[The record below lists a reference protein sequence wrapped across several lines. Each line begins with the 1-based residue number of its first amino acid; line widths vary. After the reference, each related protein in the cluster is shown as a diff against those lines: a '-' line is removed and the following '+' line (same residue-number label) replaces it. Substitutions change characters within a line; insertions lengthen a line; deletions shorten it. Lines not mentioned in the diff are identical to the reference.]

1 VNRIIGTVLGAALV
15 LGTALVAAMGTAIA
29 QTKPGVLRLGYTTGP
44 SSLDPA
50 RATSGGDRV
59 FLLQAYDRLIRLTNA
74 AEPQPMLA
82 TKWEFV
88 KNGTGLVL
96 TLRQGV
102 KFHDGTPFDA
112 QAVKANIDR
121 YRTME
126 GSTQRAVLSAVTD
139 VQVLDASRVEIQCKN
154 GCGGLTQTLGDNPGM
169 MVSPK
174 AFGNADLGTKPI
186 GAGPYTVTEYR
197 PGARVV
203 YAPVPGYYD
212 PANQKLGG
220 IEITVLPDD
229 TTRLNALRSGQ
240 LDMTFLRPYQVDEAK
255 AAKLNLVGNR
265 GAIWYY
271 MGMNM
276 NRSKFSDVRV
286 RQALNHAID
295 KRRITESLLK
305 GYCTPSDQP
314 FREGLLGYARQ
325 TPKIMYEYD
334 PGKAKKL
341 LAEAGLGSGFEFD
354 AQVWNIPLFVQ
365 IAEVMQAQLAQVGV
379 KMNVQAAPVPQV
391 MGTYFGKQAVDAFVG
406 GNLGSSDPSATVANL
421 YLPTGFF
428 NPSKFSTPA
437 IQEAYTRT
445 VRNPDNAERQKGFEV
460 LVKSALEQAY
470 HVGLCDVLTP
480 VVYNNMVQNV
490 TPDVPTWTWD
500 FYGIEVKR

>member
-1 VNRIIGTVLGAALV
+1 MKNPVRSIVAVALMAVGAA
-15 LGTALVAAMGTAIA
+15 ALA
-29 QTKPGVLRLGYTTGP
+29 QGSKPGVLRLGYSTGP

-59 FLLQAYDRLIRLTNA
+59 YLLPVYDRLIRLTNA

-82 TKWEFV
+82 TKWEFTN
-88 KNGTGLVL
+88 KGASLVL

-102 KFHDGTPFDA
+102 KFHDGTPFDGN
-112 QAVKANIDR
+112 AVKANLDR
-121 YRTME
+121 YRDMQ
-126 GSTQRAVLSAVTD
+126 GSTQRALLSAVSE
-139 VQVLDASRVEIQCKN
+139 VRVLDASRVEIVCKG
-154 GCGGLTQTLGDNPGM
+154 GCGGLVQTLGDSPGM

-174 AFGNADLGTKPI
+174 AFNNPDLGAKPV
-186 GAGPYTVTEYR
+186 GAGPYTVSENR

-203 YAPVPGYYD
+203 YTPVPGYHD

-220 IEITVLPDD
+220 LEVVALTDD

-240 LDMTFLRPYQVDEAK
+240 LDMTFIRPYQVEEAK
-255 AAKLNLVGNR
+255 AAKLNIVGNR
-265 GAIWYY
+265 GSIWYY
-271 MGMNM
+271 VGMNM
-276 NRSKFSDVRV
+276 NRSKFGDVRV
-286 RQALNHAID
+286 RQALNHAVD

-314 FREGLLGYARQ
+314 LREGMLGYAKQ

-334 PGKAKKL
+334 PAKAKKL
-341 LAEAGLGSGFEFD
+341 LAEAGLANGFEFD
-354 AQVWNIPLFVQ
+354 AQVWSIPLFVQ
-365 IAEVMQAQLAQVGV
+365 IGEVIQAQLAQVGV
-379 KMNVQAAPVPQV
+379 KMNLQPAPVPQV
-391 MGTYFGKQAVDAFVG
+391 MGNYFGKQAVDAFVG
-406 GNLGSSDPSATVANL
+406 ANLGSSDPSATMANL

-437 IQEAYTRT
+437 IQEAHARS
-445 VRNPDNAERQKGFEV
+445 VQNPEPAARQQAFEG

-470 HVGLCDVLTP
+470 HIGLCDVLTP
-480 VVYNNMVQNV
+480 VVYTNAVLNV

>member
-1 VNRIIGTVLGAALV
+1 MNKSIRSILGLALLTLACTAA
-15 LGTALVAAMGTAIA
+15 A
-29 QTKPGVLRLGYTTGP
+29 QGGKPGVLRLGYSTGP

-50 RATSGGDRV
+50 RATSGGDRA
-59 FLLQAYDRLIRLTNA
+59 FLLQVYDRLVRLTNA

-82 TKWEFV
+82 TKWEFTAD
-88 KNGTGLVL
+88 GAGLVL

-121 YRTME
+121 YRDMQ
-126 GSTQRAVLSAVTD
+126 GSTQRAVLGAVTE
-139 VQVLDASRVEIQCKN
+139 VRVLDASRVELRCKI
-154 GCGGLTQTLGDNPGM
+154 GCGGLLQTLGDSAGM

-174 AFGNADLGTKPI
+174 AFNNPDLGTKPV
-186 GAGPYTVTEYR
+186 GAGPYTVSEYR

-203 YAPVPGYYD
+203 YTPVAGYYD
-212 PANQKLGG
+212 PSNQKLGG
-220 IEITVLPDD
+220 LEITVFTDD

-240 LDMTFLRPYQVDEAK
+240 IDMTFIRPYQVDEAK
-255 AAKLNLVGNR
+255 AAKLNIVGNR
-265 GAIWYY
+265 GSIWYY

-276 NRSKFSDVRV
+276 TRGKFTDVRV
-286 RQALNHAID
+286 RQAMNHAVD

-314 FREGLLGYARQ
+314 FREGMLGYARQ
-325 TPKIMYEYD
+325 TPKIVYEYD

-341 LAEAGLGSGFEFD
+341 LAEAGLANGFEFD
-354 AQVWNIPLFVQ
+354 ALVWSIPLFVQ
-365 IAEVMQAQLAQVGV
+365 IAEVIQAQLAQVGV
-379 KMNVQAAPVPQV
+379 KMNVQPAPVPQV
-391 MGTYFGKQAVDAFVG
+391 MATYFGKQAADAFVG

-421 YLPTGFF
+421 YLPGGFF

-437 IQEAYTRT
+437 IQEAHAKT
-445 VRNPDNAERQKGFEV
+445 VQNPDTAARHQAFEAV
-460 LVKSALEQAY
+460 IKAALEQAY

-480 VVYNNMVQNV
+480 VVYTNAVANV

-500 FYGIEVKR
+500 FHGIEVRR

>member
-1 VNRIIGTVLGAALV
+1 MKRILLGAV
-15 LGTALVAAMGTAIA
+15 LAAAMGTVAA
-29 QTKPGVLRLGYTTGP
+29 QGTKPGVLRLGYTTGP

-59 FLLQAYDRLIRLTNA
+59 FLLQVYDRLIRLTNA
-74 AEPQPMLA
+74 AEPLPMLA

-112 QAVKANIDR
+112 QAVKANLDR
-121 YRTME
+121 YRNME

-139 VQVLDASRVEIQCKN
+139 VQVLDANRVEIQCKN

-174 AFGNADLGTKPI
+174 AFNNPDLGTKPI
-186 GAGPYTVTEYR
+186 GAGPYTVSEYR
-197 PGARVV
+197 AGARIV
-203 YAPVPGYYD
+203 YAPVPGYHD
-212 PANQKLGG
+212 ASNQKLGG

-276 NRSKFSDVRV
+276 NRGKFSDVRV
-286 RQALNHAID
+286 RRALNHAVD

-314 FREGLLGYARQ
+314 FREGLLGYAKG

-341 LAEAGLGSGFEFD
+341 LAEAGFANGFEFD
-354 AQVWNIPLFVQ
+354 ALVWNIPLFVQ
-365 IAEVMQAQLAQVGV
+365 IAEVMQAQFAQVGV
-379 KMNVQAAPVPQV
+379 KMTVQPAPVPQV
-391 MGTYFGKQAVDAFVG
+391 MGTYFGKQAMDAFVG

-460 LVKSALEQAY
+460 LVKAALEQAY

-480 VVYNNMVQNV
+480 VAYTNAVLHV

>member
-1 VNRIIGTVLGAALV
+1 MKSAIRSITGAVLLVTAFTAA
-15 LGTALVAAMGTAIA
+15 A
-29 QTKPGVLRLGYTTGP
+29 QGGKPGVLRLGYTTGP

-59 FLLQAYDRLIRLTNA
+59 FLLQAYDRLVRLTNA

-82 TKWEFV
+82 TKWEFT
-88 KNGTGLVL
+88 KGGNGLVL

-102 KFHDGTPFDA
+102 KFQDGTPFDA

-126 GSTQRAVLSAVTD
+126 GSTQRAVLANVSD
-139 VQVLDASRVEIQCKN
+139 VQVLDANRVEILCKA
-154 GCGGLTQTLGDNPGM
+154 GCGGLIQTLGDNPGM

-174 AFGNADLGTKPI
+174 AFGNADLGTKPV
-186 GAGPYTVTEYR
+186 GAGPYGVSEYR

-203 YAPVPGYYD
+203 YTPVAGYYD

-220 IEITVLPDD
+220 IEVTVLPDD
-229 TTRLNALRSGQ
+229 STRLNALRSGQ
-240 LDMTFLRPYQVDEAK
+240 LDMTFIRPYQVDEAK
-255 AAKLNLVGNR
+255 AAKLNIVGNR
-265 GAIWYY
+265 GSIWYY

-276 NRSKFSDVRV
+276 TRGKFTDLRV
-286 RQALNHAID
+286 RQALNHAVD

-314 FREGLLGYARQ
+314 FREGMLGYAKG
-325 TPKIMYEYD
+325 TPKIVYEYD
-334 PGKAKKL
+334 PAKAKKL
-341 LAEAGLGSGFEFD
+341 LAEAGLPNGFEFD
-354 AQVWNIPLFVQ
+354 ALVWNIPLFVQ
-365 IAEVMQAQLAQVGV
+365 IGEVIQAQLGQVGV
-379 KMNVQAAPVPQV
+379 KMNLQPAPVPQV

-406 GNLGSSDPSATVANL
+406 GNLGSSDPSATAANL
-421 YLPTGFF
+421 YLPGGFF

-437 IQEAYTRT
+437 IQEAHART
-445 VRNPDNAERQKGFEV
+445 VRSPETADRAQAFEALIKG
-460 LVKSALEQAY
+460 ALDQAY

-480 VVYNNMVQNV
+480 VVYSNAVLHV